1 MPLVCRRL
9 MITDV
14 MEVIMK
20 ENRKKGSQDAGSRRR
35 MTVIAVCA
43 LLAVAAAA
51 AGAVY
56 GGDKAAQDSAMDRKA
71 QAVSVQS
78 EDVQTENKGWQE
90 AESNPLTEETDSQI
104 TEAVRRYYEERTAQ
118 SPFAEGY
125 ENLRIYTKRG
135 KYRDTY
141 LAFVRYDMKI
151 KDIYTMVP
159 GLETLYIGE
168 DEETGEPCV
177 EEELPDEDT
186 KDAAQLLAS
195 QADAVRADG
204 SGPGGLRAGCGVG
217 RHPGGGPGRS
227 GGGLDG
233 AAVD

>member
-1 MPLVCRRL
+1 

-20 ENRKKGSQDAGSRRR
+20 ENRKKGSQDAGSRSR

-56 GGDKAAQDSAMDRKA
+56 GGDKAAQDSARDRKA

-125 ENLRIYTKRG
+125 ENLRIYTKRA

-168 DEETGEPCV
+168 DKETGKPCV

-195 QADAVRADG
+195 QEDAARLMDQVQAAYDQAVASDAILAEALAD
-204 SGPGGLRAGCGVG
+204 LE
-217 RHPGGGPGRS
+217 
-227 GGGLDG
+227 
-233 AAVD
+233 AASTGQQ